1 MRKIA
6 VVTGTRAEYGLLYWI
21 IKEIHEAPELE
32 LQLIVTGMHLSP
44 EFGLTVQEIEKDG
57 VPIAE
62 RVEMLLSSDTDTAI
76 TTSMGL
82 GIIGFAKAYE
92 KLRPDILLVLGDRFE
107 ILSAVV
113 AAVPFRIPVAHI
125 HGGES
130 TEGAIDELFRHAI
143 TKMSHIHFPAT
154 QVYANRI
161 RQMGES
167 PGNVFC
173 FGAPGIDNIYKLD
186 LISKKELLNILEIPQ
201 DKKIGLVTY
210 HPVTLEKNSAESQ
223 ISELLEAMDSIDE
236 FFWVIT
242 MPNADAD
249 SRVIIKSLDN
259 YVQDN
264 PGKAKLFSSLGKL
277 RYLSLLKHAAL
288 MVGNSSSGIIEA
300 PSFEL
305 PVVNI
310 GCRQQGRIRAEN
322 VIDVLVGKKSN
333 IVNAINKAI
342 SYEFKESLA
351 KLINPYGEGDA
362 SCKIVE
368 ILKTVKVAGMIK
380 KQFCDLPG
388 EKAR

>member
-21 IKEIHEAPELE
+21 IKEIHEAQELE

-57 VPIAE
+57 FPITE
-62 RVEMLLSSDTDTAI
+62 KVEMLLSSDTDTAI
-76 TTSMGL
+76 TISMGL
-82 GIIGFAKAYE
+82 GLIGFAKAYE
-92 KLRPDILLVLGDRFE
+92 RIRPDILLVLGDRFE
-107 ILSAVV
+107 IFSAV
-113 AAVPFRIPVAHI
+113 AASVPFRIPVAHI

-130 TEGAIDELFRHAI
+130 TEGAIDELFRHTI

-161 RQMGES
+161 RQMGEL

-173 FGAPGIDNIYKLD
+173 FGAPGIDSIYKLD
-186 LISKKELLNILEIPQ
+186 LISKNELLNILELPQ
-201 DKKIGLVTY
+201 DRKIGIVTY

-223 ISELLEAMDSIDE
+223 ISELLEAMDSIE
-236 FFWVIT
+236 EIFWAIT
-242 MPNADAD
+242 MPNADAE
-249 SRVIIKSLDN
+249 SRVIIKNIDN

-277 RYLSLLKHAAL
+277 RYLSLLQYATL

-310 GCRQQGRIRAEN
+310 GYRQQGRIRAEN
-322 VIDVLVGKKSN
+322 VIDVLVGNKNN

-342 SYEFKESLA
+342 SYEFKEPLTG
-351 KLINPYGEGDA
+351 LGNPYGKGNA

-368 ILKTVKVAGMIK
+368 ILKAVKVTEMIK
-380 KQFCDLPG
+380 KQFCDLTM
-388 EKAR
+388 EC